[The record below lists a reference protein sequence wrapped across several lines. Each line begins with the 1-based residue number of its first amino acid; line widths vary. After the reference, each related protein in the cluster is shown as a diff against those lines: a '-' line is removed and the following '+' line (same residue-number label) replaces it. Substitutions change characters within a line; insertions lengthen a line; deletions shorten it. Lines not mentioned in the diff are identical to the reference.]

1 MNDSGRV
8 MRCMSGRYGGK
19 ELCGSEVK
27 QQTPIPNPREP
38 ILTQGKTTPNN
49 GSWGKTHCVLGKE
62 GDTSAAALGVWGL
75 AGGRLLGRLRGVR
88 LREGVGS
95 SA

>member
-1 MNDSGRV
+1 MW
-8 MRCMSGRYGGK
+8 
-19 ELCGSEVK
+19 ELSK
-27 QQTPIPNPREP
+27 ATDTNPNPNPREP

-62 GDTSAAALGVWGL
+62 GDMTAAALGVWGL

-88 LREGVGS
+88 QWEGVGS